1 MRAASSVLVR
11 PVAHCRPSAE
21 TSAER
26 ERRVM
31 DRPTRAID
39 GVGLGLRWDFID
51 EILEQKPELA
61 FVEVSPENYIG
72 RGGYYDETLD
82 RAKDIWPIVT
92 HGLTMSLGGVD
103 PLREDYLRG
112 LRAFLERTGS
122 PWHSDH
128 LCFSTSGGVVLHDL
142 LPLAF
147 KESEVVRVADR
158 IKRAEDAI
166 GRPMAVENVSFY
178 LHPGKRE
185 MTEAEFVARV
195 CDAADCG
202 LMLDVNN
209 AWVNA
214 TNFGYDVDEWMRTAP
229 LDRVVQIHVAGHDWF
244 TEPESNGTSDFALSK
259 RPADLARREGM
270 LIVDSHGSEVAPEVL
285 SLLERVLEKTG
296 PVPVLLERDQS
307 IPSLSELLAEVR
319 TLEQIWRRATR
330 STARSASGEAASG
343 AR

>member
-1 MRAASSVLVR
+1 MSSKKVQ
-11 PVAHCRPSAE
+11 
-21 TSAER
+21 
-26 ERRVM
+26 
-31 DRPTRAID
+31 

-51 EILEQKPELA
+51 EILEQKPALA
-61 FVEVSPENYIG
+61 FVEVSPENYMG
-72 RGGYYDETLD
+72 RGGYYEEALE
-82 RAKDIWPIVT
+82 RAKDLWPIVT

-103 PLREDYLRG
+103 PLREDYLHA
-112 LRAFLERTGS
+112 LRAFVDRAGS

-142 LPLAF
+142 LPIPF
-147 KESEVVRVADR
+147 KEREVRRVADR
-158 IKRAEDAI
+158 IKRAQDAL

-185 MTEAEFVARV
+185 MTEAEFIAKV

-214 TNFGYDVDEWMRTAP
+214 TNFGFDVDAWMRTVP

-244 TEPESNGTSDFALSK
+244 SDRDFSIGE
-259 RPADLARREGM
+259 RPTDIAQKDHGM
-270 LIVDSHGSEVAPEVL
+270 LIVDTHGNDVCEEVMA
-285 SLLERVLEKTG
+285 LLERTLEKTG

-307 IPSLSELLAEVR
+307 IPPIDVLLAEVR
-319 TLEQIWRRATR
+319 RLEQLFERAT
-330 STARSASGEAASG
+330 ARRVA
-343 AR
+343 